1 MVVLIVTKEK
11 HKQPRHCNR
20 KTLCNLE
27 GVAGGRN
34 DPGEGQGEPPEKV
47 TFKG

>member
-1 MVVLIVTKEK
+1 MVVLTITKEK
-11 HKQPRHCNR
+11 HKQPRHYNR

-34 DPGEGQGEPPEKV
+34 DPIGGQGGFPEKV
-47 TFKG
+47 TLKG